1 MKDDGTRLMMTATIA
16 VPESVRDRLKTYGHA
31 GMTYPE
37 ILTALMDRVQRDDLV
52 RELRHQYLSR
62 PRRDYVD
69 LDDL

>member
-1 MKDDGTRLMMTATIA
+1 MTATIA
-16 VPESVRDRLKTYGHA
+16 VPEAVRDRLQTYGHA

-37 ILTALMDRVQRDDLV
+37 ILTALMDRVQREDFVRDL
-52 RELRHQYLSR
+52 RQQFLTT